1 MRSSHSVAATHV
13 TFDDPNLVSHAG
25 LVPVVRLAEQV
36 GLPELA
42 DEWLKVPGS
51 AGANA
56 GAKVSAIVAGMAAGA
71 DSIDDLGVIRH
82 GAMPLLFSGI
92 RAPSTLGT
100 FLRGLCWGD
109 VSSLEAVAR
118 RMLTRLTRRVEL
130 LPGASELAFV
140 DIDSKTTQVYGR
152 RKQGARVGHVR
163 VLGLDFQAVT
173 LSTPQAAPVIV
184 GTRLRAG
191 NAESGRSAHTLLAPA
206 LVTARQ
212 MGATG
217 TLIVR
222 GDSKY
227 FQGKVVQA
235 IRKAGAHFSI
245 TAPLNPS
252 VRVAIE
258 GIAEHAWTGIRYPQA
273 IYDAEHDLWISD
285 AEVAETTLTAFINP
299 TQNRGHRVTARLIV
313 RRVRILER
321 NDQGEL
327 FPTYRYHAVFTDSPF
342 PLTTAEAQHRG
353 HAIIE
358 QVYADLNDSA
368 LAHFP
373 SGKFAANAAWL
384 TLAAITHNLTRA
396 AGVLATGHHAKAR
409 TATLRRT
416 LIAVAARI
424 SRTARTITLHL
435 PEHWPWQHACQQL
448 FTSTHRPQPA

>member
-1 MRSSHSVAATHV
+1 MPA
-13 TFDDPNLVSHAG
+13 L
-25 LVPVVRLAEQV
+25 RLAEQT
-36 GLPELA
+36 GLLELA

-51 AGANA
+51 TGANA
-56 GAKVSAIVAGMAAGA
+56 GAKVAAIVAGMVTGA
-71 DSIDDLGVIRH
+71 DSIDDLDVVRH
-82 GAMPLLFSGI
+82 GAMPRLFTGI

-109 VSSLEAVAR
+109 VSSLEAVTR
-118 RMLTRLTRRVEL
+118 RMLPRLVERVDL

-152 RKQGARVGHVR
+152 AKQGARVGHAR
-163 VLGLDFQAVT
+163 MYGLDFQAVT
-173 LSTPQAAPVIV
+173 VSTPSAAPVII
-184 GTRLRAG
+184 GTRLRGG
-191 NAESGRSAHTLLAPA
+191 NAESGRSAHTLLATS
-206 LVTARQ
+206 LTTARQ

-227 FQGKVVQA
+227 FQGKVVAA
-235 IRKAGAHFSI
+235 IRHAGAHFSI

-252 VRVAIE
+252 VRAAIDT
-258 GIAEHAWTGIRYPQA
+258 IDEHAWVGIRYPQA

-285 AEVAETTLTAFINP
+285 AEVAETTLTAFTNP
-299 TQNRGHRVTARLIV
+299 THNRGNRVTARLIV
-313 RRVRILER
+313 RRVRVFER

-327 FPTYRYHAVFTDSPF
+327 FPAYRYHAVFTNSPSD
-342 PLTTAEAQHRG
+342 LITAEAQHRD

-358 QVYADLNDSA
+358 QVFADLNDSA

-384 TLAAITHNLTRA
+384 TLAALAHNLTRA
-396 AGVLATGHHAKAR
+396 AGRLAGGAHAKAR
-409 TATLRRT
+409 TGTLRRT

-435 PEHWPWQHACQQL
+435 PQHWPWEHAFNNL
-448 FTSTHRPQPA
+448 FTSTHHPA